1 MKFILLFLLSFKAFA
16 YIPDQVKFSDL
27 EYNRYIKPQLRSIL
41 FDYQTLIFT
50 QNTHLQNFKSL
61 FSNSRELLDE
71 LERMERA
78 CPLINEDCISL
89 LKSIEKNLRALFQDT
104 HKATVELPIQYVK
117 MENFLR
123 AEDLRHKL
131 ADLIFQNIERVNTVI
146 KFSNYTKVSIVE
158 KMIFELKNI
167 FNLVHLM
174 SLELVDY
181 RFQKNFSNF
190 WVNFGKPIQLYVLI
204 ENQSEYLKYQ
214 LNQLNISL
222 HELHVGMT
230 KRNKTVTNQ
239 TKTILNTIDM
249 RWRSI
254 LKIIVR

>member
-1 MKFILLFLLSFKAFA
+1 MKFILFFLLSFKAIA
-16 YIPDQVKFSDL
+16 YIPEQIKFSDL

-50 QNTHLQNFKSL
+50 QNAHLQNFKSL
-61 FSNSRELLDE
+61 FSNSRSLLDE

-78 CPLINEDCISL
+78 CTQINEDCISIL
-89 LKSIEKNLRALFQDT
+89 RIIEKNLKSLFKDT
-104 HKATVELPIQYVK
+104 YNATVELPIEFVK

-123 AEDLRHKL
+123 SEELRHKL
-131 ADLIFQNIERVNTVI
+131 ADLIFQNIERVKTVI
-146 KFSNYTKVSIVE
+146 KFSSFARVSSIE

-181 RFQKNFSNF
+181 RFQKSFSNF

-204 ENQSEYLKYQ
+204 GNQPEYLKYQ

-239 TKTILNTIDM
+239 TKTILKTIDL